1 MVGGKEPEA
10 PGMFDLGLTCYLASR
25 HEYSHFTALANG
37 KTEAWRDEQA
47 GVSSRSRKVGM
58 DPHVGQ

>member
-1 MVGGKEPEA
+1 
-10 PGMFDLGLTCYLASR
+10 MFDSGLTFYLASR